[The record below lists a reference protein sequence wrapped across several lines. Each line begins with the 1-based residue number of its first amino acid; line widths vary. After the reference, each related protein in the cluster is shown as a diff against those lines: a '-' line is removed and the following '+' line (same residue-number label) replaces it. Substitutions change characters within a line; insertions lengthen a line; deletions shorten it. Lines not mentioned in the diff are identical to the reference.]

1 MLAILSIQEL
11 FDMLMMTLFV
21 GFIFKDSFMS
31 GPSYGEMDPVEYYSR
46 KSVKML
52 DGFFFAIIATA
63 PAIIFHELGH
73 KFVAEAFG
81 MSAVFHAAYMWLG
94 IGLLLKLINFGLIF
108 FVPAFVSI
116 SGAGTYLQYALVAF
130 AGPGINL
137 ILWIVSSMLLRMKK
151 LDKKYIQ
158 ILVMSKRINMFLF
171 FFNML
176 PIPPFDGFSV
186 FYNLFK
192 VIF

>member
-63 PAIIFHELGH
+63 PAIILHELGH

>member
-21 GFIFKDSFMS
+21 GFIFKDSFMN

-192 VIF
+192 IIF